1 MPAQRSPSL
10 FYAVRHGLDGELD
23 RIHIF
28 QLIPSQGCGD
38 GRTHEGPQRVDRSH
52 VLAPDIL
59 VVVKEY
65 LARCFSMDHY
75 IVTSR
80 GLRSILYVFMGQVL
94 VSRNVLGLD
103 GDMVAVVC
111 SQ

>member
-1 MPAQRSPSL
+1 
-10 FYAVRHGLDGELD
+10 
-23 RIHIF
+23 
-28 QLIPSQGCGD
+28 
-38 GRTHEGPQRVDRSH
+38 
-52 VLAPDIL
+52 
-59 VVVKEY
+59 
-65 LARCFSMDHY
+65 MDHY

-80 GLRSILYVFMGQVL
+80 GLRSILYVFMGQVP